1 MRPAGSS
8 RPPSPLA
15 AGHDPAAAV
24 PGATVSRRR
33 LTTRLTKATRVTVVS
48 APAGSGKTLLLR
60 SWMAESGL
68 AASTAWVPALGGEP
82 DPQRFWISVLDA
94 LRGTAAGSNLIREL
108 TAAPDLDG
116 WAIVERLLADLSAL
130 GAPLWLVIDDLQ
142 EVRSGETL
150 RQLELLILRAPPQL
164 QFVFA
169 TRHDLRLGLHR
180 LRLEGELTEIRAVDL
195 RFTLDET
202 RAMLTAAGVTLTDSA
217 LALLHARTE
226 GWAAGL
232 RLASLSL
239 TGHPDPEQFAAEFSG
254 TERTVAEYL
263 LAEVLERQSEEV
275 RRLLLRTSML
285 DRVSGPLADLLAES
299 SGGERILQ
307 DLEEASAFVVSLDGR
322 RTWFRYHRL
331 FADLLQLELR
341 RAEPGNLPALHR
353 AAAGW
358 YAEHGYPVSA
368 IRQAQA
374 AQAWDQAAH
383 LLSDHYQGL
392 VLDGQGGTVRELLAR
407 FPAEVRDADPELSLL
422 MAADELFGTSLNAA
436 ERRRTSLNA
445 AEDHLARAAENMDA
459 APADRREHFEV
470 YLAITR
476 LSLAQRRG
484 DIPAVTAGAD
494 RLLALAENG
503 WPRGRQPPGQSRQ
516 GLQAVGQEL
525 RALALL
531 TLGAA
536 ELWALRAG
544 EAERHLEQGIT
555 LARQIG
561 RPWLEITGL
570 AYSAWAGS
578 FRSFALTVQ
587 RSAQAIALAEEHG
600 WTSEPVV
607 AVAYAAFGAVRVWQ
621 MRLDEAEALLARAE
635 RALQAEAE
643 PAAGLVFHQAV
654 GMLELARG
662 HDADALNA
670 FKSAEKLAGLLVEAH
685 PRSAPMRA
693 QMMQVLVRLGETER
707 AEESLAKLE
716 ETGRGE
722 VRNALAALR
731 LAQRDPRGAVA
742 AVAPVLV
749 GSAPVTNGGW
759 VTQAFLLEAIAR
771 DALGDANAAQRAL
784 NRALDLAQQ
793 DDILFAF
800 VLHPVP
806 RLLARHAR
814 QSSAH
819 AAMVSRIRGLLAGSG
834 AGVPSAGGS
843 RAPGES
849 LRARGVNG
857 QPLEAAPPLLAAPS
871 TGETRVLRYLPTN
884 LAAPEIASELS
895 LSVNTVRTHMRHLY
909 EKLGVHTRTEAVA
922 RARALGLLAP
932 PSRGS

>member
-1 MRPAGSS
+1 MTSAGSS
-8 RPPSPLA
+8 WSPPSQAA
-15 AGHDPAAAV
+15 AGHDPAVAV
-24 PGATVSRRR
+24 PGAVVSRRR
-33 LTTRLTKATRVTVVS
+33 LTARLTRAARVTVAS

-68 AASTAWVPALGGEP
+68 ADNTAWVPAPGGER
-82 DPQRFWISVLDA
+82 DPQQFWISVLDA
-94 LRGTAAGSNLIREL
+94 LRDTAVGSDLIRDL

-116 WAIVERLLADLSAL
+116 WAIVERLLEDLSVLAS
-130 GAPLWLVIDDLQ
+130 PLWLVIDDLQ

-150 RQLELLILRAPPQL
+150 RQVELLILRAPRQL
-164 QFVFA
+164 RFIFA

-180 LRLEGELTEIRAVDL
+180 LRLEGELTELRAADL

-202 RAMLTAAGVTLTDSA
+202 REMLTAAGITLSDSA

-239 TGHPDPEQFAAEFSG
+239 ARHPAPERFAAEFSG

-263 LAEVLERQSEEV
+263 VAEVLERQSEEV

-285 DRVSGPLADLLAES
+285 ERVSGPLADLLTGG
-299 SGGERILQ
+299 SGGERMLQ
-307 DLEEASAFVVSLDGR
+307 DLEEASAFVVALDGH

-341 RAEPGNLPALHR
+341 RAEPENLPALHR
-353 AAAGW
+353 SAARW
-358 YAEHGYPVSA
+358 YAEHGYPVDA
-368 IRQAQA
+368 IRQAQSA
-374 AQAWDQAAH
+374 HDWDQAAR
-383 LLSDHYQGL
+383 LLSEHCQGFF
-392 VLDGQGGTVRELLAR
+392 LDGQGGTVRELLAR
-407 FPAEVRDADPELSLL
+407 FPAEVLNADPELGVL
-422 MAADELFGTSLNAA
+422 MAADELFGTSVNHL
-436 ERRRTSLNA
+436 TSLNA
-445 AEDHLARAAENMDA
+445 AEHHLARVAEKADDV
-459 APADRREHFEV
+459 PADRRPRFEV
-470 YLAITR
+470 YLATMR
-476 LSLAQRRG
+476 LTLAQRRG
-484 DIPAVTAGAD
+484 DVPVVTAEAD
-494 RLLALAENG
+494 RLLALAENWTG
-503 WPRGRQPPGQSRQ
+503 GTQPPSPRRRGF
-516 GLQAVGQEL
+516 QAVGEEL

-544 EAERHLEQGIT
+544 EAERHLEQSVA

-561 RPWLEITGL
+561 RPWLEVGGL
-570 AYSAWAGS
+570 AYSAWAVS
-578 FRSFALTVQ
+578 FRSFSLTVE

-600 WTSEPVV
+600 WSREPIV

-621 MRLDEAEALLARAE
+621 MRLDEAAALLARAE
-635 RALQAEAE
+635 RALQPEVE

-662 HDADALNA
+662 HETDALDA
-670 FKSAEKLAGLLVEAH
+670 FKSAEKMAGLLVEAH

-693 QMMQVLVRLGETER
+693 HMLLALVRLGETRR
-707 AEESLAKLE
+707 AEASLAKLP

-722 VRNALAALR
+722 MRNALAALR
-731 LAQRDPRGAVA
+731 LAQGDPRGAA
-742 AVAPVLV
+742 AALAPVLS

-759 VTQAFLLEAIAR
+759 MAQAFLLEAMAR
-771 DALGDANAAQRAL
+771 DALGDVSAAD
-784 NRALDLAQQ
+784 RALDRAFDRAQP
-793 DDILFAF
+793 DDIVFAF
-800 VLHPVP
+800 VLHPAP

-814 QSSAH
+814 HCSAH
-819 AAMVSRIRGLLAGSG
+819 AALIARIRGLLAGGG
-834 AGVPSAGGS
+834 AAAPRGRGNQ
-843 RAPGES
+843 APGEIS
-849 LRARGVNG
+849 RAREING
-857 QPLEAAPPLLAAPS
+857 QALEAAPPLLAAPS
-871 TGETRVLRYLPTN
+871 TSETRVLRYLPTN

-932 PSRGS
+932 ASRGS